1 VLVYQTTV
9 WQIGEAMEGL
19 QQVQEFMA
27 RAQAWLAEAVPV
39 RWVENRGALSEDEKV
54 QIRSHWDRQLYEGGY
69 AGLSISREYGGQGL
83 GLREEVLFHEAA
95 ARAHAPEGIGRVGKI
110 LTAPTLIEH
119 GTDSQRST
127 YLPQILRGEQV
138 WCQGFSEPGAGSDL
152 ANISATARKV
162 EGGYVVSGQKTWTS
176 FAQYAQKAILLARTD
191 PSAPRH
197 RNLSYF
203 LLDMDQPGVTFRTIR
218 QISDTSHFSELFL
231 DDAFVADEDLVGAEG
246 AGWAVAMT
254 TLTAE
259 RGGVEAI
266 TRYVDVRGDLDLLLR
281 CCVSGAAERGRA
293 EDLDI
298 KLELLRWQVTKGLD
312 HASDDAALFRR
323 TSVLKVLWSE
333 VWQSVTETG
342 VATSCRAH
350 QDHWRNQYLETRA
363 MSIYSGTNEI
373 QRNIIGERVLGL
385 PR

>member
-1 VLVYQTTV
+1 MVFSQTTV

-19 QQVQEFMA
+19 QLMQEFMT
-27 RAQAWLAEAVPV
+27 RAEAWLAQAVPK
-39 RWVENRGALSEDEKV
+39 RWVENRGALSEDEKI
-54 QIRSHWDRQLYEGGY
+54 QIRSDWDRQLFEGGY
-69 AGLSISREYGGQGL
+69 AGLSIASQYGGQGL

-110 LTAPTLIEH
+110 LTAPTLIAH
-119 GTDSQRST
+119 GTDSQRSR

-152 ANISATARKV
+152 ANISATASKV
-162 EGGYVVSGQKTWTS
+162 DGGYVVSGQKTWTS
-176 FAQYAQKAILLARTD
+176 FAQYAQKAILLARSD
-191 PSAPRH
+191 ASAPRH
-197 RNLSYF
+197 RNLSFF

-231 DDAFVADEDLVGAEG
+231 DEAFVADEDLVGAEG
-246 AGWAVAMT
+246 EGWAVAMT

-281 CCVSGAAERGRA
+281 CCATGAAERARA
-293 EDLDI
+293 DDLDV
-298 KLELLRWQVTKGLD
+298 KLELLRWQVNKGLD
-312 HASDDAALFRR
+312 HASDEMALFRC

-333 VWQSVTETG
+333 VWQGVTETG
-342 VATSCRAH
+342 VATSCRTH
-350 QDHWRNQYLETRA
+350 KDHWRNQYLETRA